1 MLETEFLFFQGMKKR
16 IDQRIS
22 EGNYDEAAVSMQK
35 CMEYILNS
43 LDGRNNDYQKV
54 CVLFEV
60 QARVME
66 NHPQYPFYWHEWE
79 TVIKYCDQQMHLQGK
94 PIDLEQLKS
103 DTVLEFKKFINSDTD
118 IQRQIEDIK
127 TIRSEILENA
137 TAEIESID
145 FLQRASDNLRSKEDS
160 NEELIELL
168 LPSLL
173 LLHMEMSSYLREE
186 AEWSQLLNNKT
197 ALYVTGRTCDHGEYS
212 VLYAILSTYYEM
224 VLKNHI
230 VFITEGNIK

>member
-1 MLETEFLFFQGMKKR
+1 MFA
-16 IDQRIS
+16 IIV
-22 EGNYDEAAVSMQK
+22 AVSNNFHIMYIKDGKEKYISNVLAINFYTLANWLLRKEEMNENVEKREAIINPEILPEKLSVIIKDEDGKLYESTKDNLRQK
-35 CMEYILNS
+35 GY
-43 LDGRNNDYQKV
+43 K
-54 CVLFEV
+54 
-60 QARVME
+60 
-66 NHPQYPFYWHEWE
+66 
-79 TVIKYCDQQMHLQGK
+79 IK
-94 PIDLEQLKS
+94 E
-103 DTVLEFKKFINSDTD
+103 LEFKKFINSDTD

>member
-1 MLETEFLFFQGMKKR
+1 MNENVEKR
-16 IDQRIS
+16 EAIINPEILPEKLS
-22 EGNYDEAAVSMQK
+22 VIIKDEDGKLYESTKDNLRQK
-35 CMEYILNS
+35 GY
-43 LDGRNNDYQKV
+43 K
-54 CVLFEV
+54 
-60 QARVME
+60 
-66 NHPQYPFYWHEWE
+66 
-79 TVIKYCDQQMHLQGK
+79 IK
-94 PIDLEQLKS
+94 E
-103 DTVLEFKKFINSDTD
+103 LEFKKFINSDTD

-230 VFITEGNIK
+230 VFITEGNIKYYIKENENKE

>member
-1 MLETEFLFFQGMKKR
+1 MCNLCYKHMFAIIVAVLRKEEMNENVEKR
-16 IDQRIS
+16 EAIINPEILPEKLS
-22 EGNYDEAAVSMQK
+22 VIIKDEDGKLYESTKDNLRQK
-35 CMEYILNS
+35 GY
-43 LDGRNNDYQKV
+43 K
-54 CVLFEV
+54 
-60 QARVME
+60 
-66 NHPQYPFYWHEWE
+66 
-79 TVIKYCDQQMHLQGK
+79 IK
-94 PIDLEQLKS
+94 E
-103 DTVLEFKKFINSDTD
+103 LEFKKFINSDTD

>member
-1 MLETEFLFFQGMKKR
+1 MSKVKTNAIR
-16 IDQRIS
+16 ILDKHKIS
-22 EGNYDEAAVSMQK
+22 YELMTYEAGEAIDGVSVANKIGRDPEEVFKTLVTRGNSKEIYVFVIPVAKE
-35 CMEYILNS
+35 
-43 LDGRNNDYQKV
+43 LD
-54 CVLFEV
+54 L
-60 QARVME
+60 
-66 NHPQYPFYWHEWE
+66 
-79 TVIKYCDQQMHLQGK
+79 
-94 PIDLEQLKS
+94 
-103 DTVLEFKKFINSDTD
+103 KKFINSDAD

-145 FLQRASDNLRSKEDS
+145 FMQRASDNLKSEENP
-160 NEELIELL
+160 NEEQIEML

-173 LLHMEMSSYLREE
+173 LLHMEMSNYLREE

-224 VLKNHI
+224 IMKNHI
-230 VFITEGNIK
+230 VFITDGNIK

>member
-103 DTVLEFKKFINSDTD
+103 DTVIAHQMFEN

>member
-1 MLETEFLFFQGMKKR
+1 MNENVEKR
-16 IDQRIS
+16 EAIINPEILPEKLS
-22 EGNYDEAAVSMQK
+22 VIIKDEDGKLYESTKDNLRQK
-35 CMEYILNS
+35 GY
-43 LDGRNNDYQKV
+43 K
-54 CVLFEV
+54 
-60 QARVME
+60 
-66 NHPQYPFYWHEWE
+66 
-79 TVIKYCDQQMHLQGK
+79 IK
-94 PIDLEQLKS
+94 E
-103 DTVLEFKKFINSDTD
+103 LEFKKFINSDTD

-168 LPSLL
+168 LPSLM
-173 LLHMEMSSYLREE
+173 HMEMSSYLREE

>member
-1 MLETEFLFFQGMKKR
+1 MNENVEKR
-16 IDQRIS
+16 EAIINPEILPEKLS
-22 EGNYDEAAVSMQK
+22 VIIKDEDGKLYESTKDNLRQK
-35 CMEYILNS
+35 GY
-43 LDGRNNDYQKV
+43 K
-54 CVLFEV
+54 
-60 QARVME
+60 
-66 NHPQYPFYWHEWE
+66 
-79 TVIKYCDQQMHLQGK
+79 IK
-94 PIDLEQLKS
+94 E
-103 DTVLEFKKFINSDTD
+103 LEFKKFINSDTD

-137 TAEIESID
+137 TAEIID

>member
-1 MLETEFLFFQGMKKR
+1 MNENVEKR
-16 IDQRIS
+16 
-22 EGNYDEAAVSMQK
+22 EAIINPEILPEKLSVIIKVEDGKLYESTKDNLRQK
-35 CMEYILNS
+35 GY
-43 LDGRNNDYQKV
+43 K
-54 CVLFEV
+54 
-60 QARVME
+60 
-66 NHPQYPFYWHEWE
+66 
-79 TVIKYCDQQMHLQGK
+79 IK
-94 PIDLEQLKS
+94 E
-103 DTVLEFKKFINSDTD
+103 LEFKKFINSDTD

>member
-1 MLETEFLFFQGMKKR
+1 MNENVEKREAIINPEILPEKLSVIIKDEDGKLYESTKDNLRQKGYKIKELE
-16 IDQRIS
+16 
-22 EGNYDEAAVSMQK
+22 
-35 CMEYILNS
+35 
-43 LDGRNNDYQKV
+43 
-54 CVLFEV
+54 
-60 QARVME
+60 
-66 NHPQYPFYWHEWE
+66 
-79 TVIKYCDQQMHLQGK
+79 
-94 PIDLEQLKS
+94 
-103 DTVLEFKKFINSDTD
+103 FINSDTD

-224 VLKNHI
+224 IMKNHI
-230 VFITEGNIK
+230 VFITNGNIK

>member
-1 MLETEFLFFQGMKKR
+1 MNENVEKR
-16 IDQRIS
+16 EAIINPEILPEKLS
-22 EGNYDEAAVSMQK
+22 VIIKDEDGKLYESTKDNLRQK
-35 CMEYILNS
+35 GY
-43 LDGRNNDYQKV
+43 K
-54 CVLFEV
+54 
-60 QARVME
+60 
-66 NHPQYPFYWHEWE
+66 
-79 TVIKYCDQQMHLQGK
+79 IKEL
-94 PIDLEQLKS
+94 
-103 DTVLEFKKFINSDTD
+103 NSDTD

>member
-145 FLQRASDNLRSKEDS
+145 FLQRASDKSKKQRRFE
-160 NEELIELL
+160 
-168 LPSLL
+168 
-173 LLHMEMSSYLREE
+173 
-186 AEWSQLLNNKT
+186 
-197 ALYVTGRTCDHGEYS
+197 
-212 VLYAILSTYYEM
+212 
-224 VLKNHI
+224 
-230 VFITEGNIK
+230 

>member
-1 MLETEFLFFQGMKKR
+1 MAVQFFLCQKIKIRRNFFQRSADIHEGIFR
-16 IDQRIS
+16 ILRD
-22 EGNYDEAAVSMQK
+22 
-35 CMEYILNS
+35 
-43 LDGRNNDYQKV
+43 
-54 CVLFEV
+54 
-60 QARVME
+60 
-66 NHPQYPFYWHEWE
+66 
-79 TVIKYCDQQMHLQGK
+79 
-94 PIDLEQLKS
+94 
-103 DTVLEFKKFINSDTD
+103 
-118 IQRQIEDIK
+118 
-127 TIRSEILENA
+127 
-137 TAEIESID
+137 EIESID

>member
-1 MLETEFLFFQGMKKR
+1 MK
-16 IDQRIS
+16 
-22 EGNYDEAAVSMQK
+22 
-35 CMEYILNS
+35 
-43 LDGRNNDYQKV
+43 
-54 CVLFEV
+54 
-60 QARVME
+60 
-66 NHPQYPFYWHEWE
+66 
-79 TVIKYCDQQMHLQGK
+79 
-94 PIDLEQLKS
+94 
-103 DTVLEFKKFINSDTD
+103 
-118 IQRQIEDIK
+118 
-127 TIRSEILENA
+127 ILENA